1 MPIKN
6 IIFDLGG
13 VLLDIDYQRTIDA
26 FSKLGMRDS
35 SKQFS
40 KEEQALLFR
49 RYEMGQID
57 SREFI
62 SSVSELTGVECSNE
76 EIEVAWCALLGE
88 MTADKYTLLEQLR
101 MKGYRIFILS
111 NTNAL
116 HQSAFEA
123 GIDKDYGWEKFE
135 KVFDGVHYSHHL
147 GMRKPN
153 RDIFEKVLD
162 IHGIQA
168 GDTFYIDDTPE
179 HAATASALGMASH
192 HLKRHEKL
200 KEVLGGYSLL

>member
-26 FSKLGMRDS
+26 FAKLGMLESR
-35 SKQFS
+35 KQFS

-49 RYEMGQID
+49 RYEMGQIS
-57 SREFI
+57 SRAFITAVAELLGMECTDEEI
-62 SSVSELTGVECSNE
+62 SS
-76 EIEVAWCALLGE
+76 AWCALLGE
-88 MTADKYTLLEQLR
+88 MTAEKYALLEQLR
-101 MKGYRIFILS
+101 SKGYRIFILS

-123 GIDKDYGWEKFE
+123 GIDKDYGWEKF
-135 KVFDGVHYSHHL
+135 KKMFDRVHYSHHL

-153 RDIFEKVLD
+153 RDIFKKVLEL
-162 IHGIQA
+162 HGLQA
-168 GDTFYIDDTPE
+168 NETFYIDDTPE
-179 HAATASALGMASH
+179 HAATASSLGMTSH
-192 HLKRHEKL
+192 HFKNHEKL
-200 KEVLGGYSLL
+200 KEVLVGYGLL

>member
-1 MPIKN
+1 MPVKN

-26 FSKLGMRDS
+26 FAKLGMPES

-40 KEEQALLFR
+40 KEEQALIFR

-57 SREFI
+57 SQEFI
-62 SSVSELTGVECSNE
+62 TSVAELTRLECSGE
-76 EIEVAWCALLGE
+76 EIEAAWCALLGE

-101 MKGYRIFILS
+101 LKGYRIFILS

-153 RDIFEKVLD
+153 KDIFAKVLE
-162 IHGIQA
+162 INGLQA
-168 GDTFYIDDTPE
+168 SETFYIDDTPE
-179 HAATASALGMASH
+179 HATTALSLGMTSH
-192 HLKRHEKL
+192 HFKNDEKL
-200 KEVLGGYSLL
+200 KEVLVGYGLL

>member
-26 FSKLGMRDS
+26 FAKLGMPESRS
-35 SKQFS
+35 QFS

-49 RYEMGQID
+49 RYEMGQI
-57 SREFI
+57 SSQAFI
-62 SSVSELTGVECSNE
+62 TEVAELIGVECTHE
-76 EIEVAWCALLGE
+76 EISSAWCALLGE

-101 MKGYRIFILS
+101 SKGYHIFILS

-116 HQSAFEA
+116 HQTAFES
-123 GIDKDYGWEKFE
+123 GIAKDYGWGKFRQF
-135 KVFDGVHYSHHL
+135 FDGLHYSHHL

-153 RDIFEKVLD
+153 KDIFEKVL
-162 IHGIQA
+162 GINGLQA
-168 GDTFYIDDTPE
+168 NETFYIDDTPE
-179 HAATASALGMASH
+179 HAATALSLGMTSH
-192 HLKRHEKL
+192 HLKDNERLQEI
-200 KEVLGGYSLL
+200 LGSYNFL